1 MAKIIKEYFVCPVCG
16 METDR
21 GVRKRTKDGQVL
33 VCLSCYKKSVKKE
46 AQEIKSAGR

>member
-21 GVRKRTKDGQVL
+21 GVKKRAKEGQML
-33 VCLSCYKKSVKKE
+33 ICLSCYHKIVKRE
-46 AQEIKSAGR
+46 AQEIRGAGR